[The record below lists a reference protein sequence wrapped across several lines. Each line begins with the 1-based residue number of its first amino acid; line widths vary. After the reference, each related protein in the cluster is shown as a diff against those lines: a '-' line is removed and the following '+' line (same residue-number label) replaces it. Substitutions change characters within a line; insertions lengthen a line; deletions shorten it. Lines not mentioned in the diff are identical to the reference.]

1 MRRRRNWRP
10 EAGENH
16 VLLSSQEGAKIIKND
31 FGEGK
36 ILAHNYN
43 HILGLVRAFEEWDKE
58 FERRKKQE
66 LS

>member
-10 EAGENH
+10 EAGE
-16 VLLSSQEGAKIIKND
+16 K
-31 FGEGK
+31 
-36 ILAHNYN
+36 
-43 HILGLVRAFEEWDKE
+43 LVRAFEEWDKE